1 MFHLVRAQVLLPCR
15 LLLCVLEFRVAATGS
30 VDHGVAA
37 VGGGSTASK
46 TSRKLVIATIVEG
59 AESASRKDG
68 GGEASIA
75 RRSDEACSGDD
86 ASARDNAVRWV
97 VGGAIRDTTP
107 ARLKTLR
114 RVTNKR
120 SSGWVG
126 SK

>member
-1 MFHLVRAQVLLPCR
+1 MFRLLWAQVLLPCP
-15 LLLCVLEFRVAATGS
+15 LLLYFWEFRVAATGS

-37 VGGGSTASK
+37 VGGGSTASE
-46 TSRKLVIATIVEG
+46 TSRKLVITTIVEG
-59 AESASRKDG
+59 AESASQIEKKK
-68 GGEASIA
+68 ASKA

-120 SSGWVG
+120 SSG
-126 SK
+126 

>member
-15 LLLCVLEFRVAATGS
+15 LLLCILEFRVAATGS

-68 GGEASIA
+68 GGESVYSEKK
-75 RRSDEACSGDD
+75 RRG
-86 ASARDNAVRWV
+86 VQW
-97 VGGAIRDTTP
+97 
-107 ARLKTLR
+107 R
-114 RVTNKR
+114 RCIGQR
-120 SSGWVG
+120 
-126 SK
+126 